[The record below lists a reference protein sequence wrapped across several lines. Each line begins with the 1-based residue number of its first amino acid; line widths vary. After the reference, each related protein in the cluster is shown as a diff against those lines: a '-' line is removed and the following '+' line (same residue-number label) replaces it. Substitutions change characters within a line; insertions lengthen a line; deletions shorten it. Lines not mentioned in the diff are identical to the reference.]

1 VFMLPANPSQL
12 NSPRR
17 LGWSVLLLSLAQIA
31 CPTLVFAQSTIPG
44 QKPDF
49 QLINQA
55 SYNYTGITSLGRRPP
70 NPGDKW
76 LFKANTNVV
85 KGALSDR
92 LIDPFGRI
100 TGCSGE
106 ELTDYTGFNIA
117 LYDADPADPT
127 GTNLGNLTQL
137 TQTEF
142 PDVRD
147 NGIPKGLQPN
157 NSNVNP
163 FYLVNGE
170 GGKYNFLF
178 DPNKG
183 QLDTGRSYILVAN
196 PPRNSIYSPR
206 RIKIVINQRIGD
218 VVSYTATALDGKPI
232 STQTGQVSIGGVL
245 KVGNAEATELILSA
259 LDLVTDVCQAQE
271 LQIVKVGDR
280 ATAEPGDTAIYR
292 LSVRNLSSAS
302 VKDLTI
308 TDDLPVGF
316 RFKEGSAQAEA
327 QGIPVQVTAK
337 SNGDKVTFEF
347 PTYALPAATI
357 GQNRVLNIAY
367 AAVLTP
373 DAIRGNGQN
382 LASVV
387 GLRTD
392 NGNLVKDGPASH
404 RMRIQRGIVADCG
417 TILGRVFED
426 KNFDGEQQTG
436 EPGIPNAVVFLE
448 DGNRITTDNQGLF
461 SVANVLPGYRTG
473 VLDLSSIP
481 GYTLA
486 PNQKFQERNS
496 QSRLVHLAPSSLV
509 RMNFAVTPSSREVGP

>member
-1 VFMLPANPSQL
+1 MAA
-12 NSPRR
+12 
-17 LGWSVLLLSLAQIA
+17 LAQTA
-31 CPTLVFAQSTIPG
+31 TP
-44 QKPDF
+44 QKPDLN
-49 QLINQA
+49 LINQA
-55 SYNYTGITSLGRRPP
+55 SVSFTGITTLGRRPP
-70 NPGDKW
+70 NRGDKL
-76 LFKANTNVV
+76 LFKSKTNVV
-85 KGALSDR
+85 AGPLSDR

-106 ELTDYTGFNIA
+106 ELTDYSGFNVAI
-117 LYDADPADPT
+117 YDLDPADPT
-127 GTNLGNLTQL
+127 GTSLGNLSAL
-137 TQTEF
+137 TTTEF
-142 PDVRD
+142 PDIKN

-157 NSNVNP
+157 NTNTNP
-163 FYLVNGE
+163 FYLANGE

-183 QLDTGRSYILVAN
+183 QLDSGRGYILVAT
-196 PPRNSIYSPR
+196 PPRNSIYSQR

-218 VVSYTATALDGKPI
+218 VVSYIATSLDGKPI
-232 STQTGQVSIGGVL
+232 SAQTGQVSVGGVL
-245 KVGNAEATELILSA
+245 QVGNAEATELILSA

-271 LQIVKVGDR
+271 LQIIKTGDR
-280 ATAEPGDTAIYR
+280 ATAQPGDIAIYR

-302 VKDLTI
+302 VQTLKI

-316 RFKEGSAQAEA
+316 RFKEGSAQAET
-327 QGIPVQVTAK
+327 QGIPVQVIAQTD
-337 SNGDKVTFEF
+337 GDKVTFEF
-347 PTYALPAATI
+347 PTYALPAAGV
-357 GQNRVLNIAY
+357 GQPNRVVNIAY

-382 LASVV
+382 LASVE
-387 GLRTD
+387 GRRTD
-392 NGNLVKDGPASH
+392 NGSLVKDGPASH
-404 RMRIQRGIVADCG
+404 RMRIDRGLLADCG

-426 KNFDGEQQTG
+426 KNFDGEQQDG

-486 PNQKFQERNS
+486 PNQKFIERNS
-496 QSRLVHLAPSSLV
+496 QSRLVHLAPNSLV
-509 RMNFAVTPSSREVGP
+509 RMNFALTPSSREVGK